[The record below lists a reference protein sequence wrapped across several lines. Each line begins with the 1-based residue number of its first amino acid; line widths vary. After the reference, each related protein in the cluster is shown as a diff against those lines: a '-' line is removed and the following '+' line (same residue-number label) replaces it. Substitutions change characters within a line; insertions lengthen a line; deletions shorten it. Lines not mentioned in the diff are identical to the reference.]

1 MAVLVPE
8 AAFALFV
15 AGCLLASNR
24 DEYCSFDAR
33 HQQTAAACVLLATL
47 AATTTLAFRADAGRW
62 WRGALWLTVTARVL
76 FTGLAGLLML
86 AEQGIS
92 LC

>member
-8 AAFALFV
+8 GAFALFV
-15 AGCLLASNR
+15 AVCLLASNR
-24 DEYCSFDAR
+24 DEYCSFDAQ

-47 AATTTLAFRADAGRW
+47 VATTTMAFPAGRW

-86 AEQGIS
+86 AQQGIS

>member
-8 AAFALFV
+8 AVFAFFV
-15 AGCLLASNR
+15 AVCLLASNR
-24 DEYCSFDAR
+24 DAYCSFDAQ

-47 AATTTLAFRADAGRW
+47 VATTTMAFRVGRW

-76 FTGLAGLLML
+76 FTGLASLLML
-86 AEQGIS
+86 AEQGVS